1 MNFDKIKMFSRS
13 TAQLYRVPVQESLAA
28 EHAGEVLGD
37 ALEHLLDG
45 GGVAQEGHGH
55 LQTLRRDVADG
66 GLDVV
71 RDPLDEVGGV
81 LVLDVQHLL
90 VDLLGGHAAAEEAT
104 GGEITAMSGV
114 GLLKKY
120 KIGFRT

>member
-1 MNFDKIKMFSRS
+1 MFSRS